1 MPDDYIAPLAAS
13 ELDVRRMLATIAALT
28 HSEGV
33 YRDAVR
39 AALEQLHDNART
51 IKSLREQL
59 AASRA
64 EVRAAR

>member
-13 ELDVRRMLATIAALT
+13 ELDVRRMLTTIAALT

-39 AALEQLHDNART
+39 GAIDQLHENHKT

-64 EVRAAR
+64 EVRAAK